1 MLPTIINLVFRSIN
15 RQCDPIWCPD
25 SERSRYIIVQPI
37 SCLERVFGLSIMYS
51 LFLRNQWRV
60 LMQYYWILDL
70 IWILYQWTV
79 WFYYA
84 GFTGR
89 KCEKDPCSSAP
100 CLNGGSCMSMA
111 LNGSTTFHCAC
122 PEGWNGAHCDI
133 SAVEGACASNPC
145 VNGICIEHTDDQIE
159 GEKFRC
165 FCQPGK

>member
-1 MLPTIINLVFRSIN
+1 MWPNLVLRLRAAPLHNCSANFVLGKGFRIFYN
-15 RQCDPIWCPD
+15 VF
-25 SERSRYIIVQPI
+25 IIPVQSMTRPNAI
-37 SCLERVFGLSIMYS
+37 LFLFGLHFHFISIKE
-51 LFLRNQWRV
+51 
-60 LMQYYWILDL
+60 
-70 IWILYQWTV
+70 
-79 WFYYA
+79 WFCYA

-122 PEGWNGAHCDI
+122 PEGWMGAHCDI

-145 VNGICIEHTDDQIE
+145 VNGICIEHTDEQIQE
-159 GEKFRC
+159 EKFRC